1 MKPTTRNRLL
11 ALGAL
16 VLAGLGLTF
25 VAFGNLG
32 ENLVYYWSPAEM
44 LAQGD
49 KAYGA
54 TVRLGG
60 LVQPG
65 SIHWDEGHTTL
76 TFRVAQGAE
85 EGAPSV
91 LVRSTEVPP
100 QMFRDR
106 IGVVVEGTYAPSQV
120 FSSNRLMVNHSNE
133 YRAPKNSDDVK
144 KLYETLEP
152 EQTAA
157 AAGGAG
163 AGVSGGPGAKP

>member
-11 ALGAL
+11 ALAAL
-16 VLAGLGLTF
+16 LVGGVGLAF

-32 ENLVYYWSPAEM
+32 ENLVYYWSPSEM

-49 KAYGA
+49 RAYGA

-65 SIHWDEGHTTL
+65 SIHWDESHTSL
-76 TFRVAQGAE
+76 TFRVAQGLE
-85 EGAPSV
+85 PDSPSV

-100 QMFRDR
+100 QMFRER
-106 IGVVVEGTYAPSQV
+106 IGVVVEGTYDKSQV

-133 YRAPKNSDDVK
+133 YRAPHGDM
-144 KLYETLEP
+144 P
-152 EQTAA
+152 EGEKPWQSTVSGASA
-157 AAGGAG
+157 QAG
-163 AGVSGGPGAKP
+163 AR

>member
-1 MKPTTRNRLL
+1 MKPSTRNRLL
-11 ALGAL
+11 ALAAL
-16 VLAGLGLTF
+16 LVGGLGLAF

-32 ENLVYYWSPAEM
+32 ENLVYYWSPSEM
-44 LAQGD
+44 IAQGD

-54 TVRLGG
+54 TIRLGG

-65 SIHWDEGHTTL
+65 SIHWDETHTSL
-76 TFRVAQGAE
+76 TFRVAQGLE
-85 EGAPSV
+85 EGSPSV

-100 QMFRDR
+100 QMFRER
-106 IGVVVEGTYAPSQV
+106 IGVVVEGTYAPNQV

-152 EQTAA
+152 EPTAQNS
-157 AAGGAG
+157 AG
-163 AGVSGGPGAKP
+163 AGNSGGPGVKP

>member
-1 MKPTTRNRLL
+1 MKSTTRNRLL
-11 ALGAL
+11 ALAAL
-16 VLAGLGLTF
+16 LLGGVGLSF

-76 TFRVAQGAE
+76 TFRVTQGLE

-91 LVRSTEVPP
+91 LVRSTETPP
-100 QMFRDR
+100 QMFRDK
-106 IGVVVEGTYAPSQV
+106 IGVVVEGTYDKSGV

-133 YRAPKNSDDVK
+133 YRAPKEGEDPNK
-144 KLYETLEP
+144 WRETLSDAT
-152 EQTAA
+152 TAS
-157 AAGGAG
+157 AG
-163 AGVSGGPGAKP
+163 AK

>member
-16 VLAGLGLTF
+16 LVAGLGLGF

-32 ENLVYYWSPAEM
+32 ENLVYYWSPQEM

-76 TFRVAQGAE
+76 TFRVAQGLEAD
-85 EGAPSV
+85 APSV
-91 LVRSTEVPP
+91 LVRSTDVPP

-106 IGVVVEGTYAPSQV
+106 IGVVVEGSYAPNQV

-133 YRAPKNSDDVK
+133 YKPPKEGEDPSK
-144 KLYETLEP
+144 ALESATDSP
-152 EQTAA
+152 SAA
-157 AAGGAG
+157 LTPK
-163 AGVSGGPGAKP
+163 SEKP

>member
-1 MKPTTRNRLL
+1 MKSTTRNRLL
-11 ALGAL
+11 ALAAL
-16 VLAGLGLTF
+16 LLGGVGLSF

-32 ENLVYYWSPAEM
+32 ENLVYYWSPSEM
-44 LAQGD
+44 LSQGD

-65 SIHWDEGHTTL
+65 SIHWDETQTSL
-76 TFRVAQGAE
+76 TFRVAEGLEPGA
-85 EGAPSV
+85 ASV

-100 QMFRDR
+100 QMFRER
-106 IGVVVEGTYAPSQV
+106 IGVVVEGTYDKSQV

-144 KLYETLEP
+144 KLYETLEAEP
-152 EQTAA
+152 TAQNS
-157 AAGGAG
+157 AGPGTT
-163 AGVSGGPGAKP
+163 GGPGAKP

>member
-16 VLAGLGLTF
+16 LVAGLGLTF

-65 SIHWDEGHTTL
+65 SIHWDEGHTSL
-76 TFRVAQGAE
+76 TFRVAQGLEA
-85 EGAPSV
+85 GAPSV

-100 QMFRDR
+100 QMFRER

-152 EQTAA
+152 EPTAQNS
-157 AAGGAG
+157 AGPGN
-163 AGVSGGPGAKP
+163 SGGPGVKP